1 MKCSLTLLLLAI
13 SSTSFAASSGMKAGL
28 WEHSFTMKS
37 QSGQVEKSMAEM
49 KKQMEKM
56 PAEQRKFMEDMMAK
70 QGLGLSGGMNSVKVC
85 ISKEQADNLD
95 IPQKQNDNCTQE
107 ITSRT
112 DKSVKM
118 KFDCKGSQP
127 SSGEGEFTL
136 TSPTAYTGK
145 AVINTTTQGK
155 PDRMDMDQ
163 KGKWLSADC
172 GNIKPI
178 PTKK

>member
-1 MKCSLTLLLLAI
+1 MKLSLI
-13 SSTSFAASSGMKAGL
+13 FFFVCSSTAFGAASGMKAGL

-37 QSGQVEKSMAEM
+37 KSGQLEKNMAEM

-56 PAEQRKFMEDMMAK
+56 PAEQRKFMEELMAK
-70 QGLGLSGGMNSVKVC
+70 QGLGLTSGMNSVKVC
-85 ISKEQADNLD
+85 ISKEQADNLE
-95 IPQKQNDNCTQE
+95 IPQKQSDNCTQE

-118 KFDCKGSQP
+118 KFDCKGSNP

-136 TSPTAYTGK
+136 TSPTAYSGK
-145 AVINTTTQGK
+145 AVINTTTMGK

-172 GNIKPI
+172 GSIKPI